1 MITNIGK
8 NLIGKY
14 LVGQSTQYASHIAI
28 GCGTKPITSATSYD
42 DYSSKTELDFEMERA
57 LIISRSYISDK
68 VTASITNV
76 QVFNGIPDTVNF
88 TVSSSLNGIFIP
100 GQTIVVKDV
109 PVNVGGTSVNGA
121 YIIESVSGTAI
132 SAAPQFVIAPTSN
145 ASVATTGTFSGY
157 LNKISLMAELPLDN
171 RYEITE
177 LGLWSDLS
185 NPIPSGVDSKNIFNF
200 GRTTE
205 AWKYVSGSLLTT
217 ADLVYTD
224 TALDNGN
231 ILNNFDT
238 PSSFNTTPKAFLTNS
253 GNTFFN
259 STRVARQ
266 ERPRFLDD
274 ALMVAGDLSKFE
286 FTGGTTVLNSLD
298 TTATNNYLTISDVN
312 FGDLDTNSTTDE
324 LVLSYS
330 LISKL
335 ASATTLGTIESVN
348 VMIEFFTDIDG
359 ATVKYHFRQR
369 TTVDGTTPALSATNR
384 YQTIRVPLAGVG
396 TSPRN
401 INFQW
406 KFVTSANIY
415 ASLQDSSGNQVTT
428 HFLALDGINLV
439 NKNNLNNSNYGMVAY
454 VPVKN
459 SSGVSM
465 LKETNNPNLVEFRL
479 AIGTLGV

>member
-28 GCGTKPITSATSYD
+28 GCGAKPITLATSYG
-42 DYSSKTELDFEMERA
+42 DYSNKTELDFEMERA
-57 LIISRSYISDK
+57 LITSRSYISDK
-68 VTASITNV
+68 VTAQITNV
-76 QVFNGIPDTVNF
+76 QVFNGIPDTVVF

-100 GQTIVVKDV
+100 GQTIVVKNV
-109 PVNVGGTSVNGA
+109 PVNIGGTNVNGV
-121 YIIESVSGTAI
+121 YIIESVNGTSM

-157 LNKISLMAELPLDN
+157 LNKISLIAELPIDN

-177 LGLWSDLS
+177 IALWSDLS
-185 NPIPSGVDSKNIFNF
+185 NPIPSGIDSKNIFNF
-200 GRTTE
+200 GRSTEGWFYTTGE
-205 AWKYVSGSLLTT
+205 GIASN
-217 ADLVYTD
+217 LVYTE

-238 PSSFNTTPKAFLTNS
+238 PANFTTTKAFLTNS

-259 STRVARQ
+259 STRIARQ

-286 FTGGTTVLNSLD
+286 VTGGTTILNSLD
-298 TTATNNYLTISDVN
+298 PANLLTNDYLTISNVN
-312 FGDLDTNSTTDE
+312 FGDLDTNSATDE
-324 LVLSYS
+324 LVLAYS

-348 VMIEFFTDIDG
+348 IMVEFLTDIDG
-359 ATVKYHFRQR
+359 ATAQYHFRQR
-369 TTVDGTTPALSATNR
+369 TVAEGTTPALSATNR
-384 YQTIRVPLAGVG
+384 YQTIRVPLNNNSAV
-396 TSPRN
+396 SRN

-406 KFVTSANIY
+406 KFVTSARVY
-415 ASLQDSSGNQVTT
+415 ASLQTSSGTQVTT
-428 HFLALDGINLV
+428 HFIALDGLNLV